1 MENNIFPLI
10 GQLEDAGKGANIF
23 SQLEVKNDI
32 LLSLKDYISKEY
44 GLDYQMPICPATIS
58 AVHITNQNKVIVDDI
73 TGLSCPWFWLG
84 EPKLRELGDIRE
96 KSYDEIVQNILAY
109 RQEKFPQVLQIEKN
123 LSSYPFG
130 GCGGDAKQ
138 LLKTYISLR
147 R

>member
-1 MENNIFPLI
+1 MKSNIFPLI
-10 GQLEDAGKGANIF
+10 GQLEDAGKGANVF
-23 SQLEVKNDI
+23 NQLEVKDDN
-32 LLSLKDYISKEY
+32 LLQLKDYISNEY
-44 GLDYQMPICPATIS
+44 GVDYHMPICPATIS
-58 AVHITNQNKVIVDDI
+58 SVHITN
-73 TGLSCPWFWLG
+73 SCPWFWLG

-147 R
+147 G